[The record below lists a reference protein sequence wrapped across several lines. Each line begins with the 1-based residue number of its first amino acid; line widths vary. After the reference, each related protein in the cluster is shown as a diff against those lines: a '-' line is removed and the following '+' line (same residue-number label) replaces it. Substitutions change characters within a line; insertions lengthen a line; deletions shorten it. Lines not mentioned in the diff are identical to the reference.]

1 MEKWLEKQLGLLKEQ
16 ALDVEECKHVNMIQ
30 LSDFLMML
38 EFCDRTMTRRCE
50 QMQLP
55 MFNCKHFSDAREV
68 QVKNHLHLSRTKK
81 ALRLFGTVRCFLHAW
96 QPLLTSYIML
106 TVFFPNA

>member
-55 MFNCKHFSDAREV
+55 MFNC
-68 QVKNHLHLSRTKK
+68 T
-81 ALRLFGTVRCFLHAW
+81 
-96 QPLLTSYIML
+96 
-106 TVFFPNA
+106 FF

>member
-1 MEKWLEKQLGLLKEQ
+1 MEKQLGLLKEQ

-55 MFNCKHFSDAREV
+55 MFNCTFV
-68 QVKNHLHLSRTKK
+68 
-81 ALRLFGTVRCFLHAW
+81 
-96 QPLLTSYIML
+96 
-106 TVFFPNA
+106 